1 MSTRALTARFLRYGT
16 PILLIVLWWFGTANS
31 TSIYFPPLANVM
43 ERFVEVWT
51 GPSLREDLIP
61 SVVRFVIGFSASL
74 VVGVIGGTL
83 LGLWSRLRRD
93 VSPVTEF
100 CRSLPVGAI
109 VPIPLLI
116 VGPGLRMDVSLIV
129 FASFF
134 PILLATSDGVRGVEP
149 VAVQTARVYGLNRW
163 QTLRHVVLP
172 SAMPQIFAGIR
183 VALAIGIAAMVI
195 AGMLGSAHG
204 VGAYIILAQQS
215 FNVLNTW
222 AGLIMIGLLGVVVNG
237 LFLLVQRRVL
247 AWHVGWRS
255 ASVASR

>member
-1 MSTRALTARFLRYGT
+1 MSRAMVTRLLRYGT
-16 PILLIVLWWFGTANS
+16 PILLIVLWWAGTASS
-31 TSIYFPPLANVM
+31 TSLYFPPLSEIM
-43 ERFVEVWT
+43 GRFVEVWT
-51 GPSLREDLIP
+51 GPSLGDDLLP
-61 SVVRFVIGFSASL
+61 SVARFLIGFSVSL
-74 VVGVIGGTL
+74 VVGVAAGTL
-83 LGLWSRLRRD
+83 LGLWPRLRRD

-109 VPIPLLI
+109 VPIPLLL
-116 VGPGLRMDVSLIV
+116 VGPGLRMDVSLII

-149 VAVQTARVYGLNRW
+149 VTVQTARVYGLNRW
-163 QTLRHVVLP
+163 QTLWHVVLP
-172 SAMPQIFAGIR
+172 AAMPQIFAGIR

-204 VGAYIILAQQS
+204 VGAYVILAQQS
-215 FNVLNTW
+215 FDVVSTW
-222 AGLIMIGLLGVVVNG
+222 AGLIMIGLIGVVING

-247 AWHVGWRS
+247 AWHTGWRS